1 MREPVRVY
9 KMGPMSRMSA
19 PLTCRPTTAADLP
32 ALSTLAH
39 AAFGTDEGPEIA
51 ALLHGLL
58 GHPIVAGGH
67 PQALS
72 LAAADPGGRL
82 CGHVLFTPVA
92 LAPAPTPAVPAG
104 ILAPLAV
111 DPALQRQGLGQRLA
125 REGLAQLRDAG
136 TALVFVL
143 GDPGYY
149 TRLGFAPAAR
159 WGLQPEHAIPPAH
172 ADAWMVQALQPGVLE
187 RLAADGVA
195 RRVVCTGV
203 LGEARYW
210 GP

>member
-1 MREPVRVY
+1 MTTSTKIRR
-9 KMGPMSRMSA
+9 
-19 PLTCRPTTAADLP
+19 TTAADLP
-32 ALSTLAH
+32 ALATLAH
-39 AAFGTDEGPEIA
+39 AAFGPDEGPEIA

-72 LAAADPGGRL
+72 LAAADLAGRV
-82 CGHVLFTPVA
+82 CGHVLFTPVQ
-92 LAPAPTPAVPAG
+92 LAPAPTPAVPAA

-111 DPALQRQGLGQRLA
+111 DPALQRQGLGRRLA
-125 REGLAQLRDAG
+125 REGLAQLRDSG

-143 GDPGYY
+143 GDPRYY

-159 WGLQPEHAIPPAH
+159 WGLQPQHAIPAAH

-187 RLAADGVA
+187 RLAAGGTT
-195 RRVVCTGV
+195 RRVVCTGM